1 MQQRLQVLLVLLL
14 LTVGKGF
21 SVAPTDR
28 NVLLRRNSPI
38 VQSFDSLAT
47 LSVGNGE
54 FAMSVD
60 PTGLQTF
67 PERYTKDNALI
78 TQSKWADRHLGIIGL
93 EFPTTTTIEDFAN
106 IEQMLVLNSG
116 IIKTSYTLQGKP
128 ISIYTTCHPK
138 RNLVAAHMKS
148 ELPIPIKICFP
159 YTKEDA
165 SSLLWDANRKHRT
178 KLISKRNNSIVFERT
193 IDAVTYYVVFQWQGD
208 VSVVKKTDNYYVMT
222 PSKGHFAFSCEF
234 LPRFTTTFDDIILPT
249 FKEVAEESATEW
261 SSYWSGDCIQE
272 LADSTH
278 LFTPEE
284 ERQLL
289 LDCYNSTISGN
300 KKLELSK

>member
-1 MQQRLQVLLVLLL
+1 MRQRLQVLLVLLL
-14 LTVGKGF
+14 LTIGKGF

-67 PERYTKDNALI
+67 PERYVQDNALI
-78 TQSKWADRHLGIIGL
+78 TQSKWTDRHLGIIGL

-116 IIKTSYTLQGKP
+116 IIKTRYMLQGKP
-128 ISIYTTCHPK
+128 VSIYTTCHPK

-165 SSLLWDANRKHRT
+165 SSLLWDANHKHRT
-178 KLISKRNNSIVFERT
+178 KLLSKRNNSIVFERT
-193 IDAVTYYVVFQWQGD
+193 IDAVTYYLVLQWQGD
-208 VSVVKKTDNYYVMT
+208 VSVVKKADNYYVMT

-234 LPRFTTTFDDIILPT
+234 LPRFITTFDDIILPT
-249 FKEVAEESATEW
+249 FKEVAEESATVW
-261 SSYWSGDCIQE
+261 GSYWSGDCIKT

-284 ERQLL
+284 ERRLL
-289 LDCYNSTISGN
+289 LDCYNSMLSGN
-300 KKLELSK
+300 EK